1 MQGAGAELLHA
12 LAKAGST
19 PLDSLSR
26 VLEAEGGDESRFLER
41 VIELGLMSE
50 SAAYR
55 IYAAV
60 LDLPFVEPLGA
71 DIEPATLHK
80 VPADVVRS
88 YRALPVRE
96 DEYGLVVAMA
106 NPFDLLAIDA
116 VQEVAHLPVEPAVCS
131 PRELDLA
138 IDYHLRAGGGVER
151 LLAGLT
157 LDQVDESAFA
167 NPQKL
172 KEAAGDGAIVE
183 LVDHILDIAV
193 RRKASDVH
201 IEAGAA
207 RVRVRIRIDGQL
219 EPHLLLPRPLH
230 AAILS
235 RVKILANLDISERRR
250 PQDGRFELTTAA
262 GKAAQFRVSTLPAV
276 HGEKAVLRVL
286 EKNNV
291 RLDLDELGFRPHIV
305 QQLSDAASFPT
316 GMVLVTGPT
325 GSGKTTTLYGVLQ
338 YLNREDRN
346 LVTVEDP
353 VEHELEGTTQVP
365 VDVKADRTFASVLRS
380 ILRQDPDVIMVGEI
394 RDRETAATALHA
406 GLTGHMVLSTLHTN
420 SALGTV
426 TRLVDMGIEPYL
438 LAPTLRAIVAQ
449 RLVRRLCPQC
459 AEPARPEPALL
470 QRFGLDASAPGE
482 FRRPVGCVACRQRG
496 YLGRTPIQELLA
508 WNQPLARCLS
518 NGGTEEEL
526 RDIAVAGGFETM
538 FADGAHKAA
547 RGLTTLEEVLTA
559 TRA

>member
-235 RVKILANLDISERRR
+235 RVKILANLDISERR
-250 PQDGRFELTTAA
+250 
-262 GKAAQFRVSTLPAV
+262 
-276 HGEKAVLRVL
+276 
-286 EKNNV
+286 
-291 RLDLDELGFRPHIV
+291 
-305 QQLSDAASFPT
+305 
-316 GMVLVTGPT
+316 
-325 GSGKTTTLYGVLQ
+325 
-338 YLNREDRN
+338 
-346 LVTVEDP
+346 
-353 VEHELEGTTQVP
+353 
-365 VDVKADRTFASVLRS
+365 
-380 ILRQDPDVIMVGEI
+380 
-394 RDRETAATALHA
+394 
-406 GLTGHMVLSTLHTN
+406 
-420 SALGTV
+420 
-426 TRLVDMGIEPYL
+426 
-438 LAPTLRAIVAQ
+438 
-449 RLVRRLCPQC
+449 
-459 AEPARPEPALL
+459 
-470 QRFGLDASAPGE
+470 
-482 FRRPVGCVACRQRG
+482 
-496 YLGRTPIQELLA
+496 
-508 WNQPLARCLS
+508 
-518 NGGTEEEL
+518 
-526 RDIAVAGGFETM
+526 
-538 FADGAHKAA
+538 
-547 RGLTTLEEVLTA
+547 
-559 TRA
+559 